1 MLRHLRLARFDACRW
16 AQWRERNDP
25 HSEIRNASVLRCY
38 AAFLRLQPSPEP
50 VPLTIDRPQ
59 PRQSPRRA
67 LRRRVVLTYED
78 ADARFSV
85 ESSSLLVIDRNRFS
99 VGGIALPHNSARAA
113 YWCSQCSSAMSG
125 RENGTLAIVPCCGQ
139 RREIGSMPP
148 ISGRAYVGPRS
159 SCASDVGRRGL
170 VLLSFLMFRSTRC
183 PRSVSKWSTSAGTS
197 PQPQPRGTL
206 PRPQG
211 PSSLV
216 PLPLPSPL
224 GWGPGRAAAVC
235 PCVPG
240 AGGRRAWAARCA
252 PVLGPFGVLPL
263 AFSSFDGRRREDG
276 TRKRAESVH
285 SPEVEPARPPGVL
298 GCGRCERRS
307 LVGHL
312 RGRRAVDL
320 GNTTPPEREMDEREM
335 DGQREDGGGFG
346 GRAECRRRGTNPL
359 CEVSAS
365 LKANEGSSS
374 ECQQPGVGMAR
385 LIVCCWP

>member
-1 MLRHLRLARFDACRW
+1 MFIRNV
-16 AQWRERNDP
+16 RERER
-25 HSEIRNASVLRCY
+25 HACHRSMLWSTA
-38 AAFLRLQPSPEP
+38 
-50 VPLTIDRPQ
+50 
-59 PRQSPRRA
+59 
-67 LRRRVVLTYED
+67 
-78 ADARFSV
+78 
-85 ESSSLLVIDRNRFS
+85 RNR
-99 VGGIALPHNSARAA
+99 VHATN
-113 YWCSQCSSAMSG
+113 
-125 RENGTLAIVPCCGQ
+125 
-139 RREIGSMPP
+139 
-148 ISGRAYVGPRS
+148 SGRAYVGPRS